1 MGSPGSL
8 KDSRDGT
15 HSTDPGFSGSAL
27 AAMNRWTF
35 LKWIA
40 WLGLGAFCLW
50 GYWRSQQTVTIVLDG
65 RILSIR
71 THQRTVGDVLRE
83 AGLTVRPEDR
93 VSPPLTHPIQ
103 PPATISIRRARPVRI
118 LIEGRGVEPSRRID
132 IYTLH
137 SDPRAILAE
146 AGIALGPGD
155 ALWVDGRRGEVDP
168 PALDGGEPPRE
179 IRVVRS
185 APLVVRLENGKRQ
198 VIWSTAPTVGAALR
212 EAGML
217 LDPADRLLPG
227 PETPLN
233 GGMQISLFRARPI
246 TVEADGHIQVISTT
260 ARTVRE
266 LLWELGISLH
276 GQDRVVPG
284 EESRLQG
291 GETVRVIRVAESFEI
306 EETSLPFQTVWEP
319 DPNLELDTW
328 VQRSPGRN
336 GVLQRRIRVRYENG
350 QEVARE
356 VVDETMIRPPE
367 PRVWVYGTK
376 IVVRALETPDGPIE
390 YWRRIRML
398 ATSYSRSTAGVHPSA
413 AYFGRTRTGLP
424 MQRGIVAV
432 DPRVIRLGW
441 KVYVPGYGVGLA
453 ADTGGGIIGRR
464 IDLGYN
470 DEDLVLWYRW
480 VDVYL
485 LTPVPPPG
493 SIPYILPDWPAPPSP

>member
-1 MGSPGSL
+1 
-8 KDSRDGT
+8 
-15 HSTDPGFSGSAL
+15 
-27 AAMNRWTF
+27 MNRWAL

-40 WLGLGAFCLW
+40 WIGLGAFCLW
-50 GYWRSQQTVTIVLDG
+50 GYWRSQQTVTILLDDQVLF
-65 RILSIR
+65 IR

-83 AGLTVRPEDR
+83 AGLMLRLEDA
-93 VSPPLTHPIQ
+93 VSPPLTHTIQ
-103 PPATISIRRARPVRI
+103 SPMTIRVRRARPVRI
-118 LIEGRGVEPSRRID
+118 LIEGRGVEPSRQVQV
-132 IYTLH
+132 YTLH
-137 SDPRAILAE
+137 SDPQAILAE
-146 AGIALGPGD
+146 AGIAMGPGD
-155 ALWVDGRRGEVDP
+155 VLWVDGRRREDGP
-168 PALDGGEPPRE
+168 PALDGERPPQE
-179 IRVVRS
+179 IRIVRS
-185 APLVVRLENGKRQ
+185 APLVVRLENGARR

-212 EAGML
+212 EAGVL
-217 LDPADRLLPG
+217 LGPADRLLPG
-227 PETPLN
+227 PETPLD
-233 GGMQISLFRARPI
+233 GGMQVSLFRARPI
-246 TVEADGHIQVISTT
+246 TVEADGRIQVISTT

-291 GETVRVIRVAESFEI
+291 GETVRVIRVAEGFEI
-306 EETSLPFQTVWEP
+306 EETSVPFQTVWEP

-356 VVDETMIRPPE
+356 VVDETLIRPPE

-376 IVVRALETPDGPIE
+376 IVVRTLETSDGPIE

-398 ATSYSRSTAGVHPSA
+398 ATSYSPSTAGVHPSA
-413 AYFGRTRTGLP
+413 SYFGRTRTGLP

-485 LTPVPPPG
+485 LTPVPPPE
-493 SIPYILPDWPAPPSP
+493 SIPYILPEWPIPPSR